1 MGTRQPSSS
10 HLTALRPWRHTRHTR
25 RSIVASRAEGRQA
38 GRARTPAAMVV
49 GAVIAGLLAVAL
61 AGCSHSTNSFARL
74 TVDGQA
80 SLVTPSGGTR
90 TAHNGEGISAG
101 DRVQVTSGEASVHLR
116 DGMVQLRAGSELI
129 VDDNLRLMAGAV
141 LIQPAGKP
149 LRVSALT
156 ASLIVPSGAAQMALG
171 GSAST
176 LIAKVYQETSELDL
190 DGNPPSSIAAP
201 RQAIVAADNPQPVQA
216 TPLKYEDADG
226 WDHLYLAP
234 AIAFSG
240 QLAAA
245 AAGFNAQVPAN
256 QGKDAAFYQQLVP
269 GLSGRSDFASAFQ
282 VVDRTPSGGSACTP
296 GDCLIA
302 SVIALRG
309 TKDTIQ
315 TRLANELAF
324 YGQGAPWGFVAYDQ
338 GITDLTDVVNDVL
351 SAIGRATLPF
361 TGPPGTAVALG
372 PPPTAAPPTSRPT
385 TRVPATTPTTSP
397 RGSGSP
403 TTTTTTTTAPAGPP
417 PLIQLPV
424 PVVPGPL
431 GNILNPLLDPLI
443 QALNNI
449 LSGKH

>member
-1 MGTRQPSSS
+1 MGARQPSSS
-10 HLTALRPWRHTRHTR
+10 HLTASRAWRHTRHTR
-25 RSIVASRAEGRQA
+25 RSIVDACAEGRQA
-38 GRARTPAAMVV
+38 GRPQTPAAVTV
-49 GAVIAGLLAVAL
+49 GAVIAGLLAMAL
-61 AGCSHSTNSFARL
+61 AGCSHSTNSFAHL
-74 TVDGQA
+74 SVDGQA

-90 TAHNGEGISAG
+90 TAHSGEGISAG

-116 DGMVQLRAGSELI
+116 AGTVQLRGGSELI

-156 ASLIVPSGAAQMALG
+156 ASLNVPSGAAQMALG
-171 GSAST
+171 AGAST
-176 LIAKVYQETSELDL
+176 LTAKVYQGTSELDL

-216 TPLKYEDADG
+216 IPLKYEDADG

-269 GLSGRSDFASAFQ
+269 GLSGRSDFASAFP

-324 YGQGAPWGFVAYDQ
+324 YGQGAPWGFVGYDQ
-338 GITDLTDVVNDVL
+338 GVTDLTGVVNDVL

-372 PPPTAAPPTSRPT
+372 PPPTAAPPTTRPP
-385 TRVPATTPTTSP
+385 RVPATTPTTSP

-403 TTTTTTTTAPAGPP
+403 TTTTTTTTAPAGTP

>member
-1 MGTRQPSSS
+1 
-10 HLTALRPWRHTRHTR
+10 
-25 RSIVASRAEGRQA
+25 
-38 GRARTPAAMVV
+38 V

-61 AGCSHSTNSFARL
+61 AGCSHSSSSFARL

-80 SLVTPSGGTR
+80 SLVPPGSSTR
-90 TAHNGEGISAG
+90 TAHNGEGLSAG
-101 DRVQVTSGEASVHLR
+101 DRVRVGSGQAAVHLKN
-116 DGMVQLRAGSELI
+116 GTLQLRAGSELI
-129 VDDNLRLMAGAV
+129 VDDNLRLLAGAV
-141 LIQPAGKP
+141 LIQPAGQP
-149 LRVSALT
+149 LRVSAQT
-156 ASLIVPSGAAQMALG
+156 ASLNVPSGAAQMALG
-171 GSAST
+171 SSTST
-176 LIAKVYQETSELDL
+176 LTAKVYQGTSELNL
-190 DGNPPSSIAAP
+190 DGNPPASITAP
-201 RQAIVAADNPQPVQA
+201 RQAIVATDNPQPVQA
-216 TPLKYEDADG
+216 TPLKYEDTDA

-245 AAGFNAQVPAN
+245 AGGFNAQVPAN

-269 GLSGRSDFASAFQ
+269 GLSGRSDFVSAFQ
-282 VVDRTPSGGSACTP
+282 VVDRTQSGGSACTP

-309 TKDTIQ
+309 TRDTIQ
-315 TRLANELAF
+315 NRLANELAF

-338 GITDLTDVVNDVL
+338 GVTDLAGVLNDVL
-351 SAIGRATLPF
+351 SAIGRASLPF

-372 PPPTAAPPTSRPT
+372 PPPTAAPPTTRP

-397 RGSGSP
+397 RVSRSP

-424 PVVPGPL
+424 PAVPGPL